1 MQGWIVLALVIVG
14 ALGTHGSA
22 AAQGKTLTV
31 ATAYDVVTLDPAINT
46 STTTARIIAAGY
58 ERLLRYRGAS
68 TEVEGELAE
77 SWTVS
82 DDGLVYTFKLRPNV
96 TFHDGTPLTA
106 QAVADSFARLLKI
119 NKGPASLFFEKVK
132 GVEAVDASR
141 VRFTIAHP
149 WPPFLSTLAIAKGP
163 FIVSPTAVQ
172 KNAKGDDLGQEF
184 LRSNVVGTG
193 PYKLQSWE
201 PGQQVVLV
209 KNEAYWRGWSGAH
222 VDRVV
227 VRYVKEYT
235 TRRQLLLRGDVDL
248 IDAPSLDDLAS
259 LRRNPDLVVA
269 DAPTLNMDYILFNL
283 RKPALADVR
292 MRQAI
297 AQAIDVDGA
306 LKSVMRGE
314 GIAAAGPLAPMFPEH
329 NRTLKPLAHDPARAK
344 QIVAQ
349 VQREKNLK
357 SEDLTFDFLY
367 WTGEDRLRQL
377 GEVVKA
383 NLADVGIT
391 VNLRE
396 LAWPAYQSTMF
407 NPKEVPGLAFNSGWL
422 VYAEPSAA
430 LRTYFQSRSTYNW
443 GGYESAKVDQ
453 LLNDA
458 DRARDAARRAQTY
471 RDLQKAI
478 HDDVVWVPL
487 WAMKVATPMRK
498 WVKGFTFN
506 PIYMAW
512 TSFYDLSVD
521 R

>member
-1 MQGWIVLALVIVG
+1 
-14 ALGTHGSA
+14 
-22 AAQGKTLTV
+22 
-31 ATAYDVVTLDPAINT
+31 
-46 STTTARIIAAGY
+46 
-58 ERLLRYRGAS
+58 
-68 TEVEGELAE
+68 
-77 SWTVS
+77 
-82 DDGLVYTFKLRPNV
+82 
-96 TFHDGTPLTA
+96 
-106 QAVADSFARLLKI
+106 
-119 NKGPASLFFEKVK
+119 
-132 GVEAVDASR
+132 
-141 VRFTIAHP
+141 
-149 WPPFLSTLAIAKGP
+149 
-163 FIVSPTAVQ
+163 
-172 KNAKGDDLGQEF
+172 
-184 LRSNVVGTG
+184 
-193 PYKLQSWE
+193 
-201 PGQQVVLV
+201 
-209 KNEAYWRGWSGAH
+209 
-222 VDRVV
+222 
-227 VRYVKEYT
+227 
-235 TRRQLLLRGDVDL
+235 
-248 IDAPSLDDLAS
+248 
-259 LRRNPDLVVA
+259 VA

-357 SEDLTFDFLY
+357 PEDLTFDFLY